1 MNRAIIDTETAGW
14 SITKNAIVEIGVV
27 VINKDYEVI
36 NSHSKIIKPYTRP
49 DSIELVSYKE
59 DAMAVHG
66 ITMNEINSGF
76 DVIEVLEHLK
86 SLLLNYEV
94 TTLIGH
100 NIKGF
105 DLPRLDYLFKRFTE
119 HELNYIILDTLEEAK
134 NKGLSLESYSLD
146 ALCQHYW
153 IVNINKHRALGDCFA
168 TLELLKKLGI

>member
-1 MNRAIIDTETAGW
+1 MNRAIIDLETSGW

-27 VINKDYEVI
+27 VINKNYEVI
-36 NSHSKIIKPYTRP
+36 NFRSKIIKPYTRP

-86 SLLLNYEV
+86 SILVKYEV

-100 NIKGF
+100 NIKSF

-134 NKGLSLESYSLD
+134 KQLLNLESYSLAYLCLHYGIDNKD
-146 ALCQHYW
+146 A
-153 IVNINKHRALGDCFA
+153 HRALGDCFA